1 MNDRIT
7 ETTNIFKALGDP
19 TRLKLLGLML
29 GTERLCVGMLANK
42 LGITQSAVSQHLKLL
57 KHVELVT
64 FERVGFHMHY
74 SVNMNT
80 IKKYKLDIKTI
91 FGVSAERAKCIV
103 CPKEI
108 QTKK

>member
-19 TRLKLLGLML
+19 TRLKLMGLML

-64 FERVGFHMHY
+64 CERVGFHMHY

-91 FGVSAERAKCIV
+91 FGVAAEQGKCVV